1 MTDWNAAESG
11 ELPGL
16 CKWLQIASLAGP
28 AFFFLALISYNFVD
42 IDLWHQMA
50 LIRES
55 LRAGHL
61 LRADPFAYT
70 PTIGPWIDHEW
81 GAGAVAYF
89 ATLWFGGRALLV
101 LKFLLALGTGAL
113 CWRCSTKLGADY
125 RLTSVCAPIAIFLAY
140 LGFFAVIR
148 AQVYSFFFL
157 AVLVS
162 FWEFDRRGSRNWLI
176 AWLIIFPLWVNLH
189 GGFVLG
195 IGLTALYCLERALR
209 GESIRGMLIALLGM
223 VLEVFLTPYGNAYF
237 QYLRRALWMSRPFAP
252 EWRPVWDLGP
262 VWGICFVG
270 AVAVVLYVLVAVG
283 IRRTPGILPLAATA
297 FEATLHR
304 KLLPVFAILWLSYTP
319 FYLQD
324 TPAGRWFLQF
334 VQRRHYFAMAAW
346 TALGCVA
353 MISGIRQRP
362 WRLRV
367 PQPIYPVGA
376 VEYLTDQH
384 FQGNAMVPFRLGAYV
399 SWKLYPSVKV
409 SLDGRYEE
417 VYSNEVMRQIFD
429 FYDARA
435 NWRLTLDA
443 YPTDIVV
450 APRDSPICAKMRET
464 AWNPVYED
472 KEFILYSR
480 PGVRMAPRD
489 NRAKS
494 FAGVLP

>member
-11 ELPGL
+11 DLPGR
-16 CKWLQIASLAGP
+16 CKGLQIASLAGP

-70 PTIGPWIDHEW
+70 PTIAPWIDHEW
-81 GAGAVAYF
+81 GAGVVAYF

-140 LGFFAVIR
+140 LGFFAVVR

-157 AVLVS
+157 AVLVT
-162 FWEFDRRGSRNWLI
+162 FWEFDRGGSRGWLV
-176 AWLIIFPLWVNLH
+176 AWLMIFPLWVNLH
-189 GGFVLG
+189 GGFVSG

-209 GESIRGMLIALLGM
+209 GESIRRMLIALLGM
-223 VLEVFLTPYGNAYF
+223 TLEVFLTPYGNAYL

-252 EWRPVWDLGP
+252 EWRPIWDLGP
-262 VWGICFVG
+262 AWVICFIA
-270 AVAVVLYVLVAVG
+270 AVAVVFYVLVAVG
-283 IRRTPGILPLAATA
+283 VRRTPGILPLAATA
-297 FEATLHR
+297 VEATMHR
-304 KLLPVFAILWLSYTP
+304 KLLPVFAVLWLSYTP
-319 FYLQD
+319 FYLQQ
-324 TPAGRWFLQF
+324 TPAGRWILQF
-334 VQRRHYFAMAAW
+334 VQRRGCFAMAAW

-353 MISGIRQRP
+353 IIFGARQRP
-362 WRLRV
+362 WQLRV

-376 VEYLTDQH
+376 VDYLTDQH

-399 SWKLYPSVKV
+399 SWKLYPAVKV

-435 NWRLTLDA
+435 NWRSTLDA

-464 AWNPVYED
+464 EWNPVYED
-472 KEFILYSR
+472 KEFILYAR
-480 PGVRMAPRD
+480 PGVWMALRD